1 MKLAQMLWSYKLI
14 QPGQS
19 FKTYAL
25 TIILHNKC
33 YGNYQDAEYIYYLLM
48 RNMNLQ
54 VWNVRIDKQRKM
66 LLEILLMQLKLLV
79 LEVNPMTQMIFALK
93 WDKILIIKIF
103 SLKINKKIGKEF
115 VGEIL
120 INVGLMAKE

>member
-1 MKLAQMLWSYKLI
+1 LKLAQMLWSYKLI

-19 FKTYAL
+19 FKTYVL

-33 YGNYQDAEYIYYLLM
+33 YGNYQDVEYIYYLLM